1 MIDIIH
7 NIIDLSLWSPDLSW
21 RPAQETITTAIIL
34 FFGILILLEARLI
47 RKAPNQSRRKL
58 LQSYRINSVTL
69 LFNDTLMSLL
79 SVSSL
84 LLLAEKYN
92 QHGLLND
99 SNFVSKTLTTFI
111 ILDLMLYLWHK
122 ANHQFECLWQFHKVH
137 HSDQSMNVS
146 TAFRI
151 HFVELVLTTLLKA
164 LFIIALGVESTVVAC
179 SEALT
184 AWFAMLHHAKLA
196 IPGEKWLKWLFIV
209 PSLHRVHHSAKRS
222 EHDSNYGAI
231 LSIWDRVF
239 NTLLEIQPE
248 KIGLYNVNV
257 ENFLA
262 LLKFGFTTDPIPP
275 AQHAVQTGNIEAM
288 IAEAAYF
295 KAEKRGFKTGWEL
308 QDWFDA
314 EQETLNAF
322 H

>member
-1 MIDIIH
+1 MIDKIH
-7 NIIDLSLWSPDLSW
+7 NLIDLSLWNPDLSW
-21 RPAQETITTAIIL
+21 RPAQETMTTAIIL
-34 FFGILILLEARLI
+34 FFSILLLLEARLI
-47 RKAPNQSRRKL
+47 RKAPYQSRRKL
-58 LQSYRINSVTL
+58 LQSYRINIITL

-92 QHGLLND
+92 QYRMMND
-99 SNFVSKTLTTFI
+99 SNLVLKTLSTFI
-111 ILDLMLYLWHK
+111 LLDLMLYLWHK
-122 ANHQFECLWQFHKVH
+122 ANHQFECLWLFHKVH

-151 HFVELVLTTLLKA
+151 HFVELILTTLLKA
-164 LFIIALGVESTVVAC
+164 LFIIALGVESTAVAC
-179 SEALT
+179 SEAMT
-184 AWFAMLHHAKLA
+184 AWFAMLHHSKLA

-231 LSIWDRVF
+231 LSIWDRIF
-239 NTLLEIQPE
+239 NTLAEIQPD
-248 KIGLYNVNV
+248 KIGLHNVNA

-262 LLKFGFTTDPIPP
+262 LLKLGLTPESISP
-275 AQHAVQTGNIEAM
+275 AQHPVQTGNIEAM

-314 EQETLNAF
+314 EQETMTAF